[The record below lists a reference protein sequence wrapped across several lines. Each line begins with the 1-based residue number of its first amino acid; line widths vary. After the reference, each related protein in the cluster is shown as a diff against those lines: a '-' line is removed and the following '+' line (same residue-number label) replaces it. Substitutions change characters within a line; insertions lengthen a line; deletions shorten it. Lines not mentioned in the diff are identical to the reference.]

1 MAFVR
6 EAADWAAQIVVLI
19 FATSTIAMPYIIPS
33 GSMEG
38 TLMTGDHLI
47 VDKLAYA
54 PHGAISSHLLPYDEV
69 KRGDIIVFRYPP
81 DIRQNFIKRVIGIP
95 GDRLHLENGV
105 VVRNGVRLTE
115 PYVQHIAAAPD
126 AYRDNFPAAPD
137 LMVKAP
143 ALAMLRNNVQGG
155 ELIVPPGQ
163 YFAMGDNRD
172 NSSDSRY
179 WGFVPRENITGKPL
193 LVYWSYDAPEE
204 DLLDFNVHH
213 MIDLAEHFVTKTR
226 WNRTL
231 RLVHGG

>member
-1 MAFVR
+1 MAFAR

-33 GSMEG
+33 ASMEG

-81 DIRQNFIKRVIGIP
+81 DIRQNFIKRVIGVP

-115 PYVQHIAAAPD
+115 PYVQHIATAPD

-143 ALAMLRNNVQGG
+143 ALAMLRNNVRGG
-155 ELIVPPGQ
+155 ELVVPPGQ

-172 NSSDSRY
+172 NSADSRAF
-179 WGFVPRENITGKPL
+179 GPISAGAIKQVESKI
-193 LVYWSYDAPEE
+193 
-204 DLLDFNVHH
+204 
-213 MIDLAEHFVTKTR
+213 
-226 WNRTL
+226 
-231 RLVHGG
+231 VHGRPSSDDVDCQFGR

>member
-54 PHGAISSHLLPYDEV
+54 PHDGMASHLLPYSDV

-81 DIRQNFIKRVIGIP
+81 DIRQTFIKRVIGIP

-105 VVRNGVRLTE
+105 VVRNGVRLNE
-115 PYVQHIAAAPD
+115 PYVQHIATSPEN
-126 AYRDNFPAAPD
+126 YRDNFPAAPD
-137 LMVKAP
+137 LMVKGP
-143 ALAMLRNNVQGG
+143 ALAMLRNNVRGG
-155 ELIVPPGQ
+155 ELVVPPGQ

-193 LVYWSYDAPEE
+193 LVYWS
-204 DLLDFNVHH
+204 
-213 MIDLAEHFVTKTR
+213 
-226 WNRTL
+226 
-231 RLVHGG
+231 